1 MKKLLL
7 VTMAALAASLSLQA
21 RPIDRGLGSPKS
33 EYMPKGSFL
42 IGLAGGYNN
51 YNSNG
56 MNGSAGSTFYG
67 IINDVNGQVKTANV
81 SLLASYFFTTNMAV
95 GARFSYDNTGV
106 DVNSASMMSL
116 VQLENKHVR
125 MESFTG
131 SLVYR
136 AYIPLFNSKVIAL
149 FAEGRLNGKIGYN
162 KNYEQQNYG
171 KVGTYADV
179 YSVSM
184 GLYPGVSFFFTNNV
198 AFEVCLPLLEGG
210 YEWNRQTSGKELNGL
225 QGHAFA
231 AYQLGLLGLNLGLT
245 ISF

>member
-7 VTMAALAASLSLQA
+7 VTMAALTASLSLQA

-67 IINDVNGQVKTANV
+67 IVNDVNGQVKTANV
-81 SLLASYFFTTNMAV
+81 SLLASYFFTRNMSV